1 MRFAILGSGS
11 QGNCLVVEARNT
23 RLLLD
28 CGFSLGETVRRL
40 ARLGLAPGQLS
51 GILVTHEHD
60 DHIGGVARLAR
71 KLRLPV
77 WLTPGTLR
85 GLEGLFAGLPGVH
98 LLEGYAPLCIGDL
111 EVHPFPVPHDAREP
125 AQYVFG
131 DGVRRLG
138 VLTDTGCATPLMLRM
153 LSACD
158 ALVLE
163 SNHDP
168 ELLAGGDYPLALKQR
183 IASRYGHLDNAAAA
197 GLLGALDCS
206 RLQHLVAAHLSQN
219 NNRPELARGALAE
232 ALACAPDWVAIADQ
246 DTGLDWRQIA

>member
-1 MRFAILGSGS
+1 
-11 QGNCLVVEARNT
+11 
-23 RLLLD
+23 
-28 CGFSLGETVRRL
+28 
-40 ARLGLAPGQLS
+40 
-51 GILVTHEHD
+51 
-60 DHIGGVARLAR
+60 
-71 KLRLPV
+71 
-77 WLTPGTLR
+77 
-85 GLEGLFAGLPGVH
+85 EGLFAGMDGVH

-138 VLTDTGCATPLMLRM
+138 VLTDAGCVTPLMVRM

-168 ELLAGGDYPLALKQR
+168 DLLAAGDYPPALKQR

-197 GLLGALDCS
+197 ALLGALDCN

-219 NNRPELARGALAE
+219 NNRPELARQRLADV
-232 ALACAPDWVAIADQ
+232 LACAPHWVAIADQ
-246 DTGLDWRQIA
+246 DTGLDWRHIA